1 MPRVVIK
8 GQRNDLVWSQLLT
21 EGMFVLTDADC
32 LEVVAVEVIEGFD
45 AHGDP
50 CDHVAC
56 TLSSIDGS
64 TFDRTYPLDHLV
76 PTVPRTMQ
84 DSERVAA

>member
-8 GQRNDLVWSQLLT
+8 SQRNDMIWSQMLA

-32 LEVVAVEVIEGFD
+32 LEVLAVEVIEGQD

-50 CDHVAC
+50 VARVDC
-56 TLSSIDGS
+56 TLASIDGS
-64 TFDRTYPLDHLV
+64 TFDRTYPLDHLI
-76 PTVPRTMQ
+76 PTVPRTL
-84 DSERVAA
+84 EVAA